1 MATIALQRPFLL
13 KTSSFGIKTP
23 YRNDRAS
30 GIWTMSANWNPSQT
44 REQMEI
50 SKELRTVSATES
62 VPVVAP
68 AELQFDKPQP
78 QDQMLFQENRLQFG
92 QFVVRRAVLD
102 EEYWQLGC
110 EQRVTGRTEEM
121 TDNTNNCTKLREQA
135 GLCTKEKRFAD
146 NYKRKFAE
154 QEYNALKRRS
164 NTQLG
169 DKCTC
174 MVAVKKENRDVKH
187 TVLKSVV
194 GTLDLSIQYLSQGET
209 FPGERVKNPLFCSI
223 DRKSCRRYG
232 YISNLCVAKS
242 ARRQGIASKMILFA
256 ISSAKRDGAEQVFVH
271 VHRFNTPAQEL
282 YHKMGFQMV
291 EAASFDKS
299 NEQIYLLQ
307 LGS

>member
-1 MATIALQRPFLL
+1 MPTIALQRPFLL

-23 YRNDRAS
+23 HRNDRAS

-44 REQMEI
+44 RKQMEI

-92 QFVVRRAVLD
+92 QFVARKAVLD
-102 EEYWQLGC
+102 EEYW
-110 EQRVTGRTEEM
+110 TAAW
-121 TDNTNNCTKLREQA
+121 LRAESHW
-135 GLCTKEKRFAD
+135 EDRRNDRFAD

-169 DKCTC
+169 HKCTC

-291 EAASFDKS
+291 EAARFDKS